1 MHAFAISKISFRSLL
16 SFTLTPNGFRKY
28 IRCDNE
34 LNRFMSVHSWVQLHD
49 TVFFVVVPC
58 SFRFKNVYSLCV
70 SSFLNRICKRVLV
83 VYECVCVL
91 LLFFFCCCRCRRNV
105 GFFRVCVCVYTVLLR
120 NNGNRYKRIAPH
132 IGFSPFEHCV
142 SFTSAANTNFTKYVN
157 DWKR

>member
-105 GFFRVCVCVYTVLLR
+105 GFFRVCVCIPSFYETMVIAINGLHHTSVSVHLSTVFHLHLLLTP
-120 NNGNRYKRIAPH
+120 I
-132 IGFSPFEHCV
+132 SQ
-142 SFTSAANTNFTKYVN
+142 NT
-157 DWKR
+157 

>member
-83 VYECVCVL
+83 VYECVCVC
-91 LLFFFCCCRCRRNV
+91 FCCFFSAV
-105 GFFRVCVCVYTVLLR
+105 AVVDVTSVFFRVCVCIPSFYETMVIAINGLHHTSVSVHLSTVFHLHLLLTP
-120 NNGNRYKRIAPH
+120 I
-132 IGFSPFEHCV
+132 SQ
-142 SFTSAANTNFTKYVN
+142 NT
-157 DWKR
+157 

>member
-83 VYECVCVL
+83 VYECVCVC
-91 LLFFFCCCRCRRNV
+91 FCC
-105 GFFRVCVCVYTVLLR
+105 FFSAVAVVDVTSVFFVCVCVCIPSFYETMVIAINGLHHTSVSVHLSTVFHLHLLLTP
-120 NNGNRYKRIAPH
+120 I
-132 IGFSPFEHCV
+132 SQ
-142 SFTSAANTNFTKYVN
+142 NT
-157 DWKR
+157 

>member
-49 TVFFVVVPC
+49 TVF
-58 SFRFKNVYSLCV
+58 
-70 SSFLNRICKRVLV
+70 
-83 VYECVCVL
+83 L
-91 LLFFFCCCRCRRNV
+91 LLFLVRFASKMYILFVSRLFSIEFVNAYLLYMNVCVCFCC
-105 GFFRVCVCVYTVLLR
+105 FFSAVAVVDVTSVFFVCVYTVLLR